1 MASAEPS
8 WFQAPNDR
16 AGQEREAIMNYS
28 VFIYETPADFAKRS
42 DPKIMDAY
50 FGTWMKYF
58 QTLGEAGIMRGGS
71 GLLPPDTATTVRLR
85 QGQRVVEDGPYA
97 DPKEQLGG
105 VIMID
110 VPDIAAAV
118 AGMWRFPAVHP
129 GVVELRPN
137 LPRVATLIATA
148 KADALAG

>member
-1 MASAEPS
+1 
-8 WFQAPNDR
+8 
-16 AGQEREAIMNYS
+16 MNYS

-85 QGQRVVEDGPYA
+85 QGQRLVEDGPYA
-97 DPKEQLGG
+97 DTKEQLGG
-105 VIMID
+105 FYMIE
-110 VPDIAAAV
+110 VPDLDTALDWAAKCPAAATG
-118 AGMWRFPAVHP
+118 AL
-129 GVVELRPN
+129 EIRPN
-137 LPRVATLIATA
+137 LPPMA
-148 KADALAG
+148 K

>member
-85 QGQRVVEDGPYA
+85 QGQRLVEDGPYA
-97 DPKEQLGG
+97 DTKEQLGG
-105 VIMID
+105 FYMIE
-110 VPDIAAAV
+110 VPDLDTALDWAAKCPAAATG
-118 AGMWRFPAVHP
+118 AL
-129 GVVELRPN
+129 EIRPN
-137 LPRVATLIATA
+137 LPPMA
-148 KADALAG
+148 K

>member
-71 GLLPPDTATTVRLR
+71 GLLPPGTATTVRR
-85 QGQRVVEDGPYA
+85 RPGQRPVEGGPCGGT
-97 DPKEQLGG
+97 KEQLGG
-105 VIMID
+105 FYMIGG
-110 VPDIAAAV
+110 P
-118 AGMWRFPAVHP
+118 
-129 GVVELRPN
+129 EL
-137 LPRVATLIATA
+137 
-148 KADALAG
+148 